1 MKKAILT
8 VSFGTTYTDAAETSL
23 ARIGQELSERWGGL
37 PVYEA
42 YTSRRVIGLLK
53 EKGVFVDTVEEA
65 AHRAADDGAKKLY
78 VVVTHMI
85 PGVEYQK
92 LQQSLEPLRPLFR
105 RLVVTSPVLGEPEDC
120 VQVVRTLKRMLEFR
134 EDREYI
140 LMGHGT
146 ESDANIRYVQ
156 MNDAFIQEGLG
167 NVRIASVEAR
177 PDLEDALE
185 ALEQSG
191 KGKTVILHPF
201 LVVAGDHARN
211 DMAGTDD
218 SYVTRLQ
225 EAGYEVEAVVKGL
238 GEYAQFR
245 KIYADRLMEML
256 QNGSGRMEEE
266 A

>member
-1 MKKAILT
+1 MKGLFCAMGNFISYRTKKSPVDRT
-8 VSFGTTYTDAAETSL
+8 AAERAKRAGAESL
-23 ARIGQELSERWGGL
+23 YA
-37 PVYEA
+37 VM
-42 YTSRRVIGLLK
+42 
-53 EKGVFVDTVEEA
+53 
-65 AHRAADDGAKKLY
+65 
-78 VVVTHMI
+78 THMI
-85 PGVEYQK
+85 PGREYQK
-92 LQQSLEPLRPLFR
+92 AVEQLEKCRKEFQEIYAA
-105 RLVVTSPVLGEPEDC
+105 SPVLGREEDC
-120 VQVVRTLKRMLEFR
+120 GALIPVLREILGLE
-134 EDREYI
+134 ESREYI

-146 ESDANIRYVQ
+146 DDAANIRYVQ
-156 MNDAFIQEGLG
+156 MNEAVENAGLPRL
-167 NVRIASVEAR
+167 RIASVESR
-177 PDLEDALE
+177 PDLEDAMR
-185 ALEQSG
+185 ALAQKRE
-191 KGKTVILHPF
+191 KGKVLVHPF